1 MRFVLRISAS
11 LVFLLTVLI
20 AAIGCG
26 GGSPATQKN
35 SSIQPTIKLAA
46 QPGTVA
52 SGTSTV
58 LSWNASNA
66 TSVSIS
72 GLGAFPATGS
82 VKVTPTV
89 TTTYTATATGPGGTT
104 QSSTVVSV
112 TTSGPPPTISL
123 SAQPSTI
130 APGSSAVLGWT
141 TTNATS
147 VTIPGVGTFG
157 PTGSAKVT
165 PSSTTVYAA
174 MATGP
179 GGTTTSPITVTVSQN
194 PPPTISI
201 NAQPGTIT
209 SGGTAVLSWT
219 TTNATSV
226 NIQGLGSFPANGS
239 TNVKPTTTTNYVAT
253 AMGPGG
259 TAQASTTVTVQGLG
273 FGHVILLMEENHSY
287 SSVIGSSSMPY
298 LNSLAQK
305 YGLATQYFA
314 NTHPSIGNYFELT
327 TGQIITNDDGY
338 TGTVSADN
346 VVRHLLTA
354 GKSWKSY
361 AESLPSVGYVGGDV
375 YPYAKHHNPFT
386 YLTDVVNSQN
396 QLQNL
401 VPFTQL
407 ATDLKNNQLPQYSFI
422 IPNMQDDG
430 HDGSLNQAD
439 SWLQTNIAP
448 LIASSTF
455 QKDGL
460 LVIVFDESFDSDT
473 QHGGGQVAMLVI
485 SPFAKNGYQS
495 TTFYQH
501 QSTCQL
507 LLQGLGLNSFPGACQ
522 GAPQMNEFF

>member
-1 MRFVLRISAS
+1 MRLFLRILSF
-11 LVFLLTVLI
+11 VFLFTILI
-20 AAIGCG
+20 ATIACG
-26 GGSPATQKN
+26 GGSLATPK
-35 SSIQPTIKLAA
+35 SSTNQPTITLAA
-46 QPGTVA
+46 QPNTVA
-52 SGTSTV
+52 SGSSTV

-72 GLGAFPATGS
+72 GVGTFPATGS
-82 VKVTPTV
+82 VKVTPAA

-112 TTSGPPPTISL
+112 TTSGAKPTIVL

-130 APGSSAVLGWT
+130 APGTSAVLNWT

-147 VTIPGVGTFG
+147 VSIAGVGTFG
-157 PTGSAKVT
+157 ATGSTKVAPT
-165 PSSTTVYAA
+165 STTTYTAT
-174 MATGP
+174 ATGP
-179 GGTTTSPITVTVSQN
+179 GGTAASNATVTVSQN
-194 PPPTISI
+194 PPPTISFS
-201 NAQPGTIT
+201 AQPSTIP
-209 SGGTAVLSWT
+209 SGGTSVLSWT
-219 TTNATSV
+219 TTNATGVS
-226 NIQGLGSFPANGS
+226 ISGLGNFPANGS
-239 TNVKPTTTTNYVAT
+239 TNVTPSATTTYTAT
-253 AMGPGG
+253 AQGAGG
-259 TAQASTTVTVQGLG
+259 TAQAPATVTVQGLA

-305 YGLATQYFA
+305 YGLATQYYA

-346 VVRHLLTA
+346 VVRHLLAA
-354 GKSWKSY
+354 GKTWKSY
-361 AESLPSVGYVGGDV
+361 AESLPSVGYTGGDV

-401 VPFTQL
+401 VPFTQFPI
-407 ATDLKNNQLPQYSFI
+407 DLNNNQLPEYSFI
-422 IPNMQDDG
+422 IPNMLDDA

-448 LIASSTF
+448 LIASPTF

-473 QHGGGQVAMLVI
+473 QHGGGQVAMVVI
-485 SPFAKNGYQS
+485 SPLAKTGYKS
-495 TTFYQH
+495 TTLYQH
-501 QSTCQL
+501 QNTCQL
-507 LLQGLGLNSFPGACQ
+507 LLQGLGLNSFPGSCQ
-522 GAPQMNEFF
+522 GAAQMNEFF

>member
-1 MRFVLRISAS
+1 MRFLPRISS
-11 LVFLLTVLI
+11 PFFLFVVLI
-20 AAIGCG
+20 ATIGCG
-26 GGSPATQKN
+26 GGSTQN
-35 SSIQPTIKLAA
+35 SSASQPTITLAA
-46 QPGTVA
+46 QPGTV
-52 SGTSTV
+52 SIGTSTV
-58 LSWNASNA
+58 LSWKASNA
-66 TSVSIS
+66 TSVKIS
-72 GLGAFPATGS
+72 GLGTFPATGS

-104 QSSTVVSV
+104 QSSTVVNV
-112 TTSGPPPTISL
+112 TTSGPPPTVVL

-130 APGSSAVLGWT
+130 APGSSTVLTWT
-141 TTNATS
+141 STSATS
-147 VTIPGVGTFG
+147 VSIPGVGTFG
-157 PTGSAKVT
+157 ATGSANVT
-165 PSSTTVYAA
+165 PTSTTIYAA
-174 MATGP
+174 TAIGP
-179 GGTTTSPITVTVSQN
+179 GGTATSPTTVTVSQT

-201 NAQPGTIT
+201 NAQPSIIPVGAT
-209 SGGTAVLSWT
+209 SVLSWA

-226 NIQGLGSFPANGS
+226 SIPGLGSFPANGS
-239 TNVKPTTTTNYVAT
+239 TNVKPTTTTVYVAT
-253 AMGPGG
+253 AQGAGG
-259 TAQASTTVTVQGLG
+259 TAQASATVTVQALA
-273 FGHVILLMEENHSY
+273 FGHVFLLIEENHSY

-338 TGTVSADN
+338 SGTVSADN

-361 AESLPSVGYVGGDV
+361 AESLPSAGYIGGDV
-375 YPYAKHHNPFT
+375 YPYVKHHNPFT

-396 QLQNL
+396 ELQNL
-401 VPFTQL
+401 VPFTQF
-407 ATDLKNNQLPQYSFI
+407 ATDLNNNQLPEYSFI

-448 LIASSTF
+448 LIANPTF

-473 QHGGGQVAMLVI
+473 QHGGGQVAMVVI

-507 LLQGLGLNSFPGACQ
+507 LLLGLGLTSFPGACQ